1 MYALPAHSLK
11 LQLAAALALLFVL
24 LAGTIGYTSYE
35 LNQRRHDY
43 KVLNLAGQLRIISRS
58 MIDQSVRYLEDS
70 PDDYEKYGRDLKLHY
85 PALQMQIEQFEQIVR
100 AFEACQS
107 VTVAS
112 TGDAALEC
120 HWNEAARAQLVAMT
134 TVWRAFRDEVQQVL
148 GKDSD
153 GPRLIAAAEF
163 IARNGAPVEH
173 SAEQFALSL
182 QAVMEQKLAR
192 VRYFLWTAGLV
203 AFAIFLLLLRGLLV
217 RVLRPLATAQRGFAR
232 VAQGDFGYQ
241 VQVETKNEIGALV
254 ADFNGLSQRIDA
266 LFRFTVRINRGA
278 TLDETLQCVR
288 EEFQRFVAVDWI
300 GVLTPSATEPERW
313 QLERHAADAALAPF
327 DTNAGL
333 RIEHC
338 PAGLLDACRP
348 VACVPAVLPGL
359 PAALAA
365 IGLRSFALAPLPQG
379 REGGNSMLAFAARA
393 SDVYDAK
400 ALEFLGNISWLVNP
414 VLDRTLMLE
423 SLVVAAVSG
432 LAKLAESRDPE
443 TGDHLLRMA
452 RYSALI
458 AEELGREEHF
468 RSRITPAYVR
478 DILRFAPMHDIGKV
492 GIPDNILLKPGRL
505 DAAEFAAMQ
514 RHPLIGGEVLRR
526 CEAQVNALGHSIFGV
541 AVEIA
546 EGHHEKFDGSGY
558 PHGLAGEDI
567 PLAARI
573 IAVADVF
580 DALTSRR
587 PYKEAW
593 TVDAACEF
601 LRKESGRHFDPVIVA
616 AFERALPQMLLI
628 YGRYKHI

>member
-1 MYALPAHSLK
+1 MHALSAHSLK
-11 LQLAAALALLFVL
+11 LQLAAALSLLFVL

-35 LNQRRHDY
+35 LNQHRHDY
-43 KVLNLAGQLRIISRS
+43 KILNLAGQLRTLSRS
-58 MIDQSVRYLEDS
+58 MIDQSVRYLEDG
-70 PDDYEKYGRDLKLHY
+70 PDSYEKYGRDLKLHY

-100 AFEACQS
+100 GFETCQFA
-107 VTVAS
+107 TAAS
-112 TGDAALEC
+112 TGDSALAC
-120 HWNEAARAQLVAMT
+120 HWDEAARAQLVATAAM
-134 TVWRAFRDEVQQVL
+134 WRTFRGELQRVL

-163 IARNGAPVEH
+163 IVRNGMPVER
-173 SAEQFALSL
+173 SAEQLALSL
-182 QAVMEQKLAR
+182 QAVMEQKLER
-192 VRYFLWTAGLV
+192 VRYFLWATGFGASV
-203 AFAIFLLLLRGLLV
+203 IFLLLLRGLFM

-241 VQVETKNEIGALV
+241 TQVETKNEIGALV

-266 LFRFTVRINRGA
+266 LFRFTARINRGA

-288 EEFQRFVAVDWI
+288 EEFQRFVVVDWI
-300 GVLTPSATEPERW
+300 GALTPSAAEPERW
-313 QLERHAADAALAPF
+313 QLERYAADATLGPF
-327 DTNAGL
+327 DASAGL
-333 RIEHC
+333 RLEDC
-338 PAGLLDACRP
+338 PAGMLEACRP
-348 VACVPAVLPGL
+348 MACVPAALPGL

-365 IGLRSFALAPLPQG
+365 IGLHSFALVPLLRNKDG
-379 REGGNSMLAFAARA
+379 SSMLAFAAREA
-393 SDVYDAK
+393 DVYDTK
-400 ALEFLGNISWLVNP
+400 SLEFLGNISWLVNP

-423 SLVVAAVSG
+423 ALVVAAVSG

-458 AEELGREEHF
+458 AEELGQEERF

-492 GIPDNILLKPGRL
+492 GIADNILLKPGKL
-505 DAAEFAAMQ
+505 DAAGFAAMQ

-526 CEAQVNALGHSIFGV
+526 CETQVNELGHSIFSV

-558 PHGLAGEDI
+558 PRGLMGEDI

-593 TVDAACEF
+593 PVAQALET
-601 LRKESGRHFDPVIVA
+601 LRRDTGRHFDPEVVA
-616 AFERALPQMLLI
+616 AFERILPKAMLV
-628 YGRYKHI
+628 YERYKHV